1 MTFEDKLTLFLMIV
15 AVFAV
20 IIIIIVLVD
29 MFLDA
34 KTKKVIEIVE
44 TEKVVEKV
52 VKEVVKEVVKPVPTK
67 PQVVKTVKQ
76 VSPTVT
82 VYKGDEAIVY
92 INDNGVAKTPEVK
105 KVTPVVK
112 PNANTMPVIEV
123 KQGNETLLCIDE
135 NGVVKQPKNQN
146 VNVTINK

>member
-52 VKEVVKEVVKPVPTK
+52 VKEVVVKEVVKPVPTK
-67 PQVVKTVKQ
+67 PQVVKT
-76 VSPTVT
+76 
-82 VYKGDEAIVY
+82 
-92 INDNGVAKTPEVK
+92 
-105 KVTPVVK
+105 VTPVVK

>member
-34 KTKKVIEIVE
+34 KTKKDIEIVE

-52 VKEVVKEVVKPVPTK
+52 VKEGVKPVPTK
-67 PQVVKTVKQ
+67 PQVVK
-76 VSPTVT
+76 
-82 VYKGDEAIVY
+82 
-92 INDNGVAKTPEVK
+92 
-105 KVTPVVK
+105 
-112 PNANTMPVIEV
+112 PNANTMPGIEV

>member
-20 IIIIIVLVD
+20 IIIIIVFVD

-52 VKEVVKEVVKPVPTK
+52 VKEVVVKEVVKPVPTK
-67 PQVVKTVKQ
+67 PQ
-76 VSPTVT
+76 
-82 VYKGDEAIVY
+82 
-92 INDNGVAKTPEVK
+92 
-105 KVTPVVK
+105 VVK